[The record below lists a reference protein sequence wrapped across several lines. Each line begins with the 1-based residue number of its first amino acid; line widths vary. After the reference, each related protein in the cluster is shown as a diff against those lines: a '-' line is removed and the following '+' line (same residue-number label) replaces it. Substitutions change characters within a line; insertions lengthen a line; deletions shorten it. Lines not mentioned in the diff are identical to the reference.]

1 VTTAGPP
8 RRVLRELGD
17 IVDPAHTAL
26 VVVGVQNDFCHRD
39 GGLAQG
45 GGDMSAI
52 EKAVE
57 KLDDIIHAARG
68 AGVPIIFLRIVQ
80 SPEGRVDRA
89 VARGQEIEPAFR
101 LDHR

>member
-1 VTTAGPP
+1 MNPADPP

-26 VVVGVQNDFCHRD
+26 VVVDVQNDFCHRD
-39 GGLAQG
+39 GGLAQA

-57 KLDDIIHAARG
+57 RRG
-68 AGVPIIFLRIVQ
+68 
-80 SPEGRVDRA
+80 
-89 VARGQEIEPAFR
+89 
-101 LDHR
+101 